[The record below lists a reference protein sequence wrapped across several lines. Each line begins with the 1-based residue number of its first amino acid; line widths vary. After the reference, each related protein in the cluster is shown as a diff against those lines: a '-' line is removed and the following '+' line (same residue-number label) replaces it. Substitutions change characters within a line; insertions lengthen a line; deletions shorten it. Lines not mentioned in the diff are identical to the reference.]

1 MNAPRSPRV
10 RRIVMLRGRA
20 AALRADYE
28 AALVRIAPVRHRAG
42 QLVEE
47 ARALKGSLT
56 DCELAEL
63 RRAWSGV

>member
-1 MNAPRSPRV
+1 
-10 RRIVMLRGRA
+10 MLRGRA

-28 AALVRIAPVRHRAG
+28 AALARIAPVRHRAG
-42 QLVEE
+42 QLAEK

-63 RRAWSGV
+63 RRAWSGA